1 MLFADEPSPWSS
13 SVFREY
19 LADYASPNRIY
30 NTLTVTLRFNNF
42 LSKSIRNPAAARLR
56 LPSIQLQIQTQ
67 VENIGQATL
76 WANSGLKE
84 QDSLLR
90 GCGFVVNFPYSGV
103 SLYNKTD
110 VSRWIDKSTRQGAAK
125 SGPALV
131 AQCTKFIETYNKS
144 PIVLRYD
151 ETNNTLIAAAG
162 TDAYLVPNLCY
173 LVRPPGRLPSKVIV
187 PSTPR
192 SCPLHGETLYYKKN
206 SKTCMVAENT
216 RDNILLHLKR
226 HFEKTK
232 PGSDAEIEA
241 LMIKHEK
248 KIMEAQNGDD
258 GDGDDGDGDED
269 AEVEELF
276 NDDALSDDEA
286 AAGGGGGGGGRGVG
300 GASRRRRRQRRLERG
315 RDARR
320 HGRGE
325 DRDQRDC
332 RP

>member
-1 MLFADEPSPWSS
+1 MFADEPSPWSS

-56 LPSIQLQIQTQ
+56 RQSIQLQIRTQ

-110 VSRWIDKSTRQGAAK
+110 VSRWIDKSKRQRAANLK
-125 SGPALV
+125 SRRALV
-131 AQCTKFIETYNKS
+131 AECTKFIETYNKS

-162 TDAYLVPNLCY
+162 TDASLVPDLCY

-192 SCPLHGETLYYKKN
+192 SCPLRGETLYYKKN
-206 SKTCMVAENT
+206 SK
-216 RDNILLHLKR
+216 
-226 HFEKTK
+226 
-232 PGSDAEIEA
+232 
-241 LMIKHEK
+241 
-248 KIMEAQNGDD
+248 GDS
-258 GDGDDGDGDED
+258 
-269 AEVEELF
+269 L
-276 NDDALSDDEA
+276 NSTL
-286 AAGGGGGGGGRGVG
+286 
-300 GASRRRRRQRRLERG
+300 
-315 RDARR
+315 
-320 HGRGE
+320 
-325 DRDQRDC
+325 
-332 RP
+332 